1 MRKHNLLF
9 PVLIVVSCGLI
20 AGGCGDDEAATTP
33 EPTTT
38 ATQDP
43 GSEGVDSEGVYDA
56 CLDVIETTAAEA
68 AVRSSCRAIR
78 SAFEGC
84 AQAAWGVPDESSR
97 ERALANCRE
106 TAEQSIEQFE
116 AAG

>member
-1 MRKHNLLF
+1 MRKQKLLI
-9 PVLIVVSCGLI
+9 PVLVVLSCGLI
-20 AGGCGDDEAATTP
+20 AGGCGNEEATTTP
-33 EPTTT
+33 APTTT
-38 ATQDP
+38 ATQDS
-43 GSEGVDSEGVYDA
+43 GSEGVDSEGVYNA
-56 CLDVIETTAAEA
+56 CLDVIETTAAED

-84 AQAAWGVPDESSR
+84 AQAAEGVPDVSSR